1 MKLTE
6 FFQRSEL
13 TRTLWSLRREFLV
26 VAALSM
32 MVNLLML
39 VPSIYMLQVY
49 DRVLTSFSQLT
60 LLAVSLIALFLL
72 AAMALAEWIRSGQ
85 LVRAGLRLDAALG
98 TRVFQASFEAHRTQ
112 SPLASSRA
120 FGDLLQMRQ
129 FLTGAG
135 IFALLDA
142 PWAPIYIAVTFFL
155 HPVLGWVAL
164 LFVLVQAALAWFGH
178 RRTIAPAEAATQAGA
193 EANAYLHAKLRN
205 GEVIET
211 LGMVGNLRRRW
222 RGRQAKFLARAGDA
236 HAATNTVGAWSKF
249 ARYTQQALSLGAG
262 ALLVIHGELSPG
274 AMIAGN
280 LLISRALAPIDQ
292 LVGVWRSFAATHVAF
307 LRLEELLAAF
317 PAPATGGAGPEVSG
331 EVALRN
337 VTARAQRREKP
348 ILSDVS
354 LALKAGT
361 VLAVLGPSGSG
372 KSTLARV
379 VLGIWPQAEG
389 EVLLDGQPVQ
399 GRDRALLGGALGYLP
414 QDIELLDGT
423 LAENISRFG
432 EPDPTRVI
440 EAAKTAGLHE
450 TLLRLPKGYD
460 TPIGEAGELLST
472 GQRQRVA
479 LARAVYGQPALVVL
493 DEPDAHLD
501 DAGEKALVLALQQLK
516 AQGRTVILITHRP
529 GLVLLADEI
538 LLLQDGQVRAHGPRD
553 AVLAMLLAGAR
564 PQPPRPDAA
573 GALPQPA

>member
-1 MKLTE
+1 MKLAA

-13 TRTLWSLRREFLV
+13 TRTLWSLRREFMV
-26 VAALSM
+26 VAVLSM
-32 MVNLLML
+32 IVNLLML

-72 AAMALAEWIRSGQ
+72 GAMALAEWIRSGL

-98 TRVFQASFEAHRTQ
+98 TRVFHASFEAQRTQ

-135 IFALLDA
+135 IFAMLDA

-164 LFVLVQAALAWFGH
+164 ALVLVQAGLAWFGH
-178 RRTIAPAEAATQAGA
+178 RRTIAPAEAATKAGS
-193 EANAYLHAKLRN
+193 EANAYLHTKLRN

-211 LGMVGNLRRRW
+211 LGMVGNLRQRW
-222 RGRQAKFLARAGDA
+222 RERQARFLARSAES
-236 HAATNTVGAWSKF
+236 HEVTNTVGAWSKF
-249 ARYTQQALSLGAG
+249 VRYTQQALSLGAG
-262 ALLVIHGELSPG
+262 ALLVIQGEMSPG

-292 LVGVWRSFAATHVAF
+292 LVGVWRSFATTHVAF

-317 PAPATGGAGPEVSG
+317 PPAGAEAVSVPVHG
-331 EVALRN
+331 ELALRA
-337 VTARAQRREKP
+337 VTARAQRREQP
-348 ILSDVS
+348 ILRDVS
-354 LALKAGT
+354 LHVPAGT

-379 VLGIWPQAEG
+379 VLGIWSDTDG
-389 EVLLDGQPVQ
+389 EVLLDGQPVR
-399 GRDRALLGGALGYLP
+399 GRDRAVLGAALGYLP

-423 LAENISRFG
+423 LAENIARFG
-432 EPDPTRVI
+432 EADPARVI
-440 EAAKTAGLHE
+440 EAARLAGLHE
-450 TLLRLPKGYD
+450 TVLRLPKGYD

-479 LARAVYGQPALVVL
+479 LARAVYGQPALLVL

-501 DAGEKALVLALQQLK
+501 EAGEKALVQTLQQLK
-516 AQGRTVILITHRP
+516 ARGRTVILITHRP
-529 GLVLLADEI
+529 GLVLQADQI
-538 LLLQDGQVRAHGPRD
+538 LLLQDGQVRSHGPRD
-553 AVLAMLLAGAR
+553 AVLAMLRAMPR
-564 PQPPRPDAA
+564 PQPRPGAG